1 MKAICYHNTKLTL
14 PHWNPN
20 DRLNEKC
27 QLGFAYEDGNFYVH
41 IYGRGEGLYT
51 ISPGLT
57 AIEGKTENISLE
69 QWAVKRFGAEN
80 IQSMYEE
87 VGVTHPSI
95 WRPGLYTYDEMQ
107 QGLHYSSFEK
117 EDEDQALFL
126 LLQKLNDI
134 FTYIEPANC
143 NLSCYGHRIRELIVL
158 ASTEFENQCRNILRA
173 NHIPSQ
179 GKDYMSKDF
188 VKLNAWAHLT
198 DYEIMF
204 KPFAN
209 LRPFKPF
216 DDWNE
221 EKPTQSLI
229 WYDKY
234 NHVKHDRAQHF
245 TDASLETA
253 LNAIA
258 ANIILYSVQFGPY
271 LLSNFPSALS
281 SYFNQYIHLSLVNPD
296 VRTFYIPKLKLDDSI
311 RKDYFTCDAFRAGLI
326 EPWTITP
333 LCSLS

>member
-14 PHWNPN
+14 PNWNPN
-20 DRLNEKC
+20 DQLNEEC
-27 QLGFAYEDGNFYVH
+27 PLGFAYESGDFYVH
-41 IYGRGEGLYT
+41 MYGRGDGLYT
-51 ISPGLT
+51 VSPGIT
-57 AIEGKTENISLE
+57 AIEGKTEGSSLE

-80 IQSMYEE
+80 IQTMCEE

-95 WRPGLYTYDEMQ
+95 WRPGLYTYDELR
-107 QGLHYSSFEK
+107 QGLHYLPLKK

-126 LLQKLNDI
+126 LLQKLINI

-143 NLSCYGHRIRELIVL
+143 NLSCYGHRIRELIIL

-173 NHIPSQ
+173 NNISPQ

-188 VKLNAWAHLT
+188 VKLNALAHLT
-198 DYEIMF
+198 EYEIMF

-216 DDWNE
+216 DNWNE
-221 EKPTQSLI
+221 ERPTQSLV

-234 NHVKHDRAQHF
+234 NRVKHDRTNDFSA
-245 TDASLETA
+245 ASLETA

-271 LLSNFPSALS
+271 LLSNLSSVLS

-296 VRTFYIPKLKLDDSI
+296 ITTFYIPKVKLNDII
-311 RKDYFTCDAFRAGLI
+311 RKDYFVCDAFRERFI
-326 EPWTITP
+326 KPWTVIS
-333 LCSLS
+333 CE